1 MRDKIRITNTSE
13 NENLGCSD
21 YKDGVCLSTGKT
33 CDFCGNYIGEENE
46 NER

>member
-13 NENLGCSD
+13 NENLD
-21 YKDGVCLSTGKT
+21 YKDGVCLST